1 MQHDKMTKLPT
12 LNKTDSPKIVLTAD
26 ETMMSRFRGGMFAGF
41 STCMPQGILPDW
53 FFFRAWAPPV
63 PRTNLRALYSDFGLR
78 IVEASLAKE
87 FGENEVAVVHPH
99 DLEKVVGS
107 RTEIVAI
114 SGHDFLGINPP
125 TSEFADWA
133 DCGPPYNRVK
143 FFELMQKPVM
153 REKVVV
159 AGGKAAWQLADED
172 IMDKLNINYVHL
184 GEGEITIPQMFR
196 SILAGEELPRI
207 VTGVSPRVEE
217 IPNIIGAT
225 IHGLVEIGRGCG
237 RGCAFC
243 TPNMLHV
250 MHKPID
256 HIEKDVKTNA
266 QAGQSSILLH
276 SEDVLRYGATGMV
289 PDTERVL
296 KLFTR
301 VASVEGVD
309 SLGASH
315 VALASV
321 YHNPGLISALAE
333 MCSSRL
339 GQDWIGTQT
348 GLETGSV
355 RLLARYMKNKALPS
369 SIEKWHEIAT
379 QAFGI
384 LDDNNWVCAATMIN
398 GLPGETTD
406 DVIKS
411 IELVDELKSIATKSL
426 IIPMNF
432 VSMRGSSL
440 DSKETF
446 TVKKMTREHWQLL
459 GECLDHDLHVF
470 PQILRRFDKNGGGS
484 IIGQLLKISVKWKTN
499 ELLKKHV
506 EVMRRGESP
515 IERSEDSIWLNPE
528 IPEFN
533 GK

>member
-1 MQHDKMTKLPT
+1 LP
-12 LNKTDSPKIVLTAD
+12 VA
-26 ETMMSRFRGGMFAGF
+26 
-41 STCMPQGILPDW
+41 
-53 FFFRAWAPPV
+53 
-63 PRTNLRALYSDFGLR
+63 ALYGL
-78 IVEASLAKE
+78 
-87 FGENEVAVVHPH
+87 H
-99 DLEKVVGS
+99 
-107 RTEIVAI
+107 
-114 SGHDFLGINPP
+114 LGINPP
-125 TSEFADWA
+125 TSEFVDLV
-133 DCGPPYNRVK
+133 DRGPPYNRVK
-143 FFELMQKPVM
+143 FFELMQKALM
-153 REKVVV
+153 KERVVV
-159 AGGKAAWQLADED
+159 AGGKAAWQLADEAT
-172 IMDKLNINYVHL
+172 MDKLNINYVHL
-184 GEGEITIPQMFR
+184 GEGEITIPQMFK

-207 VTGVSPRVEE
+207 VTGVSPRVEQ
-217 IPNIIGAT
+217 IPNITGAT

-243 TPNMLHV
+243 TPNVLRV

-256 HIEKDVKTNA
+256 HIEKDVITNA

-296 KLFTR
+296 ELFTR
-301 VASVEGVD
+301 VASVGGVD
-309 SLGASH
+309 DIATSH

-333 MCSSRL
+333 MCSSKL

-384 LDDNNWVCAATMIN
+384 LDDNDWVCAATMIN

-411 IELVDELKSIATKSL
+411 IELVEELKSIATKSL

-440 DSKETF
+440 DCKETF

-459 GECLDHDLHVF
+459 GECLDHDLNVV
-470 PQILRRFDKNGGGS
+470 PQLLRRFDANGSGLIPGR
-484 IIGQLLKISVKWKTN
+484 LLAISVRRITKG
-499 ELLKKHV
+499 LKKYV
-506 EVMRRGESP
+506 QAMRRGESP
-515 IERSEDSIWLNPE
+515 IGQRGDSVWLTPK
-528 IPEFN
+528 IPDLN
-533 GK
+533 GT

>member
-1 MQHDKMTKLPT
+1 MTKLPAR
-12 LNKTDSPKIVLTAD
+12 NRTDSPKIVLTAD
-26 ETMMSRFRGGMFAGF
+26 ETMMSRYRGGMFVGF
-41 STCMPQGILPDW
+41 TTCMPQGILPDW
-53 FFFRAWAPPV
+53 FFFRVWAPPV

-78 IVEASLAKE
+78 IIEASLAKE
-87 FGENEVAVVHPH
+87 FGEDAVAVVHPH

-107 RTEIVAI
+107 STEIIAI

-125 TSEFADWA
+125 TSEVVDLVNR
-133 DCGPPYNRVK
+133 GPPYNRVK
-143 FFELMQKPVM
+143 FFELMQKPLM
-153 REKVVV
+153 KERVVV
-159 AGGKAAWQLADED
+159 AGGKAAWQLADEAT
-172 IMDKLNINYVHL
+172 MHKLNINYVHL
-184 GEGEITIPQMFR
+184 GEGEITIPQMFK

-207 VTGVSPRVEE
+207 VTGESPRLKE

-237 RGCAFC
+237 RGCSFC

-256 HIEKDVKTNA
+256 HIEKDVKTNVK
-266 QAGQSSILLH
+266 AGQSSILLH
-276 SEDVLRYGATGMV
+276 SEDVLRYGTTGMV

-309 SLGASH
+309 NIGASH

-333 MCSSRL
+333 MCNSKL

-384 LDDNNWVCAATMIN
+384 LDDNDWVCAATMIN

-411 IELVDELKSIATKSL
+411 IELVEDLKSIATKSL

-440 DSKETF
+440 DCKETF
-446 TVKKMTREHWQLL
+446 TAKKMTREHWQLM
-459 GECLDHDLHVF
+459 GECLDHDLHVV
-470 PQILRRFDKNGGGS
+470 PQLLRRLDKNGSGLIKGR
-484 IIGQLLKISVKWKTN
+484 LLGISVKLTTN
-499 ELLKKHV
+499 RLKKHV
-506 EVMRRGESP
+506 EAMRRGESP
-515 IERSEDSIWLNPE
+515 IERREDSVWLNPQ
-528 IPEFN
+528 IPDLN
-533 GK
+533 DT

>member
-1 MQHDKMTKLPT
+1 MTKMPT
-12 LNKTDSPKIVLTAD
+12 LNTSNSPKIVLTAD
-26 ETMMSRFRGGMFAGF
+26 ETMMSRFRGGMFVGF
-41 STCMPQGILPDW
+41 ATCMPRGILPDW
-53 FFFRAWAPPV
+53 FFFRVWAPPT
-63 PRTNLRALYSDFGLR
+63 PRANLRALYSDFGLR

-87 FGENEVAVVHPH
+87 FGEDEVAVVHPH

-125 TSEFADWA
+125 TSEFVDLV
-133 DCGPPYNRVK
+133 DRGPPYNRVK
-143 FFELMQKPVM
+143 FFELMQKPLM
-153 REKVVV
+153 KERVVV
-159 AGGKAAWQLADED
+159 AGGKAAWQLADEAT
-172 IMDKLNINYVHL
+172 MDKLNINYVHL
-184 GEGEITIPQMFR
+184 GEGELTIPQMFR

-207 VTGVSPRVEE
+207 ITGVSPSVEE
-217 IPNIIGAT
+217 IPNITGAT

-256 HIEKDVKTNA
+256 HIEKDVATNA
-266 QAGQSSILLH
+266 RAGQSSILLH
-276 SEDVLRYGATGMV
+276 SEDVLRYGTTGMV

-296 KLFTR
+296 ELFTR
-301 VASVEGVD
+301 VASVKGVD
-309 SLGASH
+309 NIATSH
-315 VALASV
+315 IALASV

-333 MCSSRL
+333 MYSSKL

-355 RLLARYMKNKALPS
+355 GLLSQYMKNKALPS
-369 SIEKWHEIAT
+369 SIERWHEIAT

-411 IELVDELKSIATKSL
+411 IELVEELKSIATKSL

-440 DSKETF
+440 DAKETF
-446 TVKKMTREHWQLL
+446 TAKKMTPEHWQLL
-459 GECLDHDLHVF
+459 GECLDHDLNVV
-470 PQILRRFDKNGGGS
+470 PQLLRRFDANGSGLIRGR
-484 IIGQLLKISVKWKTN
+484 LLQISVRRITN
-499 ELLKKHV
+499 GLKKYL
-506 EVMRRGESP
+506 EAMRRGESP
-515 IERSEDSIWLNPE
+515 IERTVDSIWLAPQ
-528 IPEFN
+528 IPVLN

>member
-1 MQHDKMTKLPT
+1 MTKLPT
-12 LNKTDSPKIVLTAD
+12 LNTSDSPKIVLTAD
-26 ETMMSRFRGGMFAGF
+26 ETMMSRFRGGVFAGF

-53 FFFRAWAPPV
+53 FFFRMWAPPV

-78 IVEASLAKE
+78 IIEASLAKE
-87 FGENEVAVVHPH
+87 FGEDEVAVVHPH

-107 RTEIVAI
+107 RTEIVAV

-143 FFELMQKPVM
+143 FFELMQKPLM

-159 AGGKAAWQLADED
+159 AGGKAAWQLADEAT
-172 IMDKLNINYVHL
+172 MDKLNINYVHL

-243 TPNMLHV
+243 TPNMLRV

-256 HIEKDVKTNA
+256 HIEKDAKTNA
-266 QAGQSSILLH
+266 QAGQSSIILH
-276 SEDVLRYGATGMV
+276 SEDVLRYGTTGMV

-309 SLGASH
+309 NLGASH

-333 MCSSRL
+333 MCSSKL

-355 RLLARYMKNKALPS
+355 PLLAQYMKNKALPS

-384 LDDNNWVCAATMIN
+384 LDDNDWVCAATMIN

-446 TVKKMTREHWQLL
+446 TAKKMTPEHWQLL
-459 GECLDHDLHVF
+459 GECLDHDLSVF
-470 PQILRRFDKNGGGS
+470 PQLLRRFDANGGGL
-484 IIGQLLKISVKWKTN
+484 ITGRLLEISVKRITN
-499 ELLKKHV
+499 GLKKYV
-506 EVMRRGESP
+506 QAMRRGESP
-515 IERSEDSIWLNPE
+515 IGQREVASGLPPRYPI
-528 IPEFN
+528 
-533 GK
+533 

>member
-1 MQHDKMTKLPT
+1 MTKLPT
-12 LNKTDSPKIVLTAD
+12 LNTRDSPKIVLTAD
-26 ETMMSRFRGGMFAGF
+26 ETMMSRFRGGMFVGF
-41 STCMPQGILPDW
+41 ATCMPRGILPDW
-53 FFFRAWAPPV
+53 FFFRVWAPPV

-87 FGENEVAVVHPH
+87 FGEDEVAVVHPH
-99 DLEKVVGS
+99 DLEKAVGS
-107 RTEIVAI
+107 STEIIAI

-125 TSEFADWA
+125 TSEVVDLVNR
-133 DCGPPYNRVK
+133 GPPYNRVK
-143 FFELMQKPVM
+143 FFELMQKPLM
-153 REKVVV
+153 KERVVV
-159 AGGKAAWQLADED
+159 AGGKAAWQLADEAT
-172 IMDKLNINYVHL
+172 MDKLNINYVHL

-196 SILAGEELPRI
+196 SILAGEEVPRI
-207 VTGVSPRVEE
+207 VTGEGPRLEE

-237 RGCAFC
+237 RGCSFC
-243 TPNMLHV
+243 TPNMLRV

-256 HIEKDVKTNA
+256 HIEKDVITNA
-266 QAGQSSILLH
+266 RAGQSSILLH

-301 VASVEGVD
+301 VASIKGVD
-309 SLGASH
+309 DISVSH
-315 VALASV
+315 IALASV

-333 MCSSRL
+333 MCSSEL
-339 GQDWIGTQT
+339 DQDWIGTQT
-348 GLETGSV
+348 GLETGSE

-384 LDDNNWVCAATMIN
+384 LDDNDWVCAATMIN

-411 IELVDELKSIATKSL
+411 IELVEELKSIATKSL

-432 VSMRGSSL
+432 VSMRGSFL
-440 DSKETF
+440 DCQETF
-446 TVKKMTREHWQLL
+446 TAKKMTREHWQLL
-459 GECLDHDLHVF
+459 GECLDHDLKVV
-470 PQILRRFDKNGGGS
+470 PQLLRRFDTNGSGLITGR
-484 IIGQLLKISVKWKTN
+484 LLELSVKRITSG
-499 ELLKKHV
+499 LKKYV
-506 EVMRRGESP
+506 QAMRRGESP
-515 IERSEDSIWLNPE
+515 IGQREDSIWLTPK
-528 IPEFN
+528 IPDLD
-533 GK
+533 GT